1 MGTFLLSF
9 PPLLPGLEHLLP
21 RCLMCYGEAPGV
33 SPSPFGGSQVA
44 EGEVVTHKSK
54 RDWICQV
61 FTHRR
66 CGRLW
71 LQQKG
76 EVG

>member
-1 MGTFLLSF
+1 
-9 PPLLPGLEHLLP
+9 
-21 RCLMCYGEAPGV
+21 MCYGEAPGV